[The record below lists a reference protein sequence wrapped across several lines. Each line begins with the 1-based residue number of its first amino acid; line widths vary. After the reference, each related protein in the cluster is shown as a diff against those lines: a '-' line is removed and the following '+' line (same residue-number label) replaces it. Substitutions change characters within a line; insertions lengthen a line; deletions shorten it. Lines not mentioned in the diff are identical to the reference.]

1 MKAYMI
7 PLRDTVPS
15 MRFPAVTIGLIVANV
30 CMFLFELGVSTRG
43 LDVIFYQWG
52 IVPCTFTRTCQAR
65 ILTPGGFR
73 SVALHPNY
81 LTLLSSMFL
90 HGGWMHII
98 GNMWSLWIFGD
109 NVEDRMGRAGF
120 LGFYLLSGL
129 AAGVL
134 HIAFNPSS
142 RMPTVGASGA
152 IAGVMGAYLLLFPH
166 ARVLTLVPV
175 FIFLQT
181 IELPAVFFLG
191 FCFLTNLLSGIGSF
205 AAHTGAGGVAWWA
218 HIGGFLV
225 GLLWA
230 LPLRRREARRYQW
243 YYYADDDNSRW

>member
-1 MKAYMI
+1 MI

-15 MRFPAVTIGLIVANV
+15 IRFPAVTIGLIAVNAFV
-30 CMFLFELGVSTRG
+30 FLYELGASTRG
-43 LDVIFYQWG
+43 LDAVFYQWG
-52 IVPCTFTRTCQAR
+52 IVPCTFTNTCPVRLR
-65 ILTPGGFR
+65 IPGGF
-73 SVALHPNY
+73 LLLPQHPNY
-81 LTLLSSMFL
+81 LTILSSMFL

-109 NVEDRMGRAGF
+109 NVEDRMGRLGF
-120 LGFYLLSGL
+120 LCFYLLSGL

-134 HIAFNPSS
+134 HIAFNVSS
-142 RMPTVGASGA
+142 HMPTVGASGA
-152 IAGVMGAYLLLFPH
+152 IAGVMGAYLLLFPD
-166 ARVLTLVPV
+166 ARVLTLVPI
-175 FIFLQT
+175 FIFVQT

-191 FCFLTNLLSGIGSF
+191 FWFLTNLLSGIGSL

-230 LPLRRREARRYQW
+230 LPLRRRETRRYQRS
-243 YYYADDDNSRW
+243 YYSDDDYSRW

>member
-1 MKAYMI
+1 MI

-15 MRFPAVTIGLIVANV
+15 VRFPAVTIGLIVVNAFV
-30 CMFLFELGVSTRG
+30 FLFELSNTRG
-43 LDVIFYQWG
+43 LDAVFYQWG
-52 IVPCTFTRTCQAR
+52 IVPCAFTSTCPPRLR
-65 ILTPGGFR
+65 IPGGF
-73 SVALHPNY
+73 LLLPQHLPY
-81 LTLLSSMFL
+81 LTILSSMFL

-98 GNMWSLWIFGD
+98 GNMWFLWIFGD

-120 LGFYLLSGL
+120 LCFYLLSGL

-134 HIAFNPSS
+134 HIVFNPSS
-142 RMPTVGASGA
+142 RVPTVGASGA
-152 IAGVMGAYLLLFPH
+152 IAGVMGAYLLLFPK
-166 ARVLTLVPV
+166 ARVLTLVPI

-181 IELPAVFFLG
+181 MELPAVFFLG
-191 FCFLTNLLSGIGSF
+191 FWFLTNLLSGIGSL

-230 LPLRRREARRYQW
+230 LPLRRREDRRSQR
-243 YYYADDDNSRW
+243 YYYTDDDDYSRW

>member
-1 MKAYMI
+1 MF
-7 PLRDTVPS
+7 PLRDTIPS
-15 MRFPAVTIGLIVANV
+15 MRFPAVTIGLIVVNACV
-30 CMFLFELGVSTRG
+30 FLFELGVSTRG
-43 LDVIFYQWG
+43 LDAVFYQWG
-52 IVPCTFTRTCQAR
+52 IVPCTFTSTCQAR

-109 NVEDRMGRAGF
+109 NVEDRMGRVGF
-120 LGFYLLSGL
+120 LCFYLLSGL
-129 AAGVL
+129 AAGAL
-134 HIAFNPSS
+134 HIAFNPLS
-142 RMPTVGASGA
+142 RVPTVGASGA
-152 IAGVMGAYLLLFPH
+152 IAGVMGAYLLLFPY
-166 ARVLTLVPV
+166 ARVLTLVPI

-191 FCFLTNLLSGIGSF
+191 FWFLTNLLSGIGSL

-218 HIGGFLV
+218 HIGGFLLGV
-225 GLLWA
+225 LWA
-230 LPLRRREARRYQW
+230 LPLRRREARRYQR
-243 YYYADDDNSRW
+243 YYYADDDYRRW

>member
-1 MKAYMI
+1 MKACMI

-15 MRFPAVTIGLIVANV
+15 VRFPAVTIGLIVVNV
-30 CMFLFELGVSTRG
+30 FVFLFELTNPRG
-43 LDVIFYQWG
+43 PDAIFYQWG
-52 IVPCTFTRTCQAR
+52 IVPCTFTSTCPPR
-65 ILTPGGFR
+65 IRIPGGF
-73 SVALHPNY
+73 LLLPQHPPY
-81 LTLLSSMFL
+81 LTILSSMFL

-120 LGFYLLSGL
+120 LCFYLLSGL

-134 HIAFNPSS
+134 HIVFNPSS
-142 RMPTVGASGA
+142 RVPTVGASGA
-152 IAGVMGAYLLLFPH
+152 IAGVMGAYLLLFPY

-181 IELPAVFFLG
+181 FELPAWIFLG
-191 FCFLTNLLSGIGSF
+191 FWFLRNFLSGVGSL

-230 LPLRRREARRYQW
+230 LPLRRREVRRSQR
-243 YYYADDDNSRW
+243 YYYTDDDYSRW

>member
-1 MKAYMI
+1 MI

-15 MRFPAVTIGLIVANV
+15 MRFPAVTIGLIVANACV
-30 CMFLFELGVSTRG
+30 FLFELGMSTRG
-43 LDVIFYQWG
+43 LDVVFYQWG
-52 IVPCTFTRTCQAR
+52 IVPCTFTSTCQAR

-120 LGFYLLSGL
+120 FCFYLLSGL

-134 HIAFNPSS
+134 HIAFNPAS

-152 IAGVMGAYLLLFPH
+152 IAGVMGAYLLLFPY

-191 FCFLTNLLSGIGSF
+191 FWFLTNLLSGIGSL

-230 LPLRRREARRYQW
+230 LPLRRRDARRYQR
-243 YYYADDDNSRW
+243 YYYADDDSSRW